1 MIVLKATQD
10 KVLAVLQ
17 SVAGIVERRHTLP
30 ILANVLIRKTGNA
43 LQLTTSDLE
52 IQIRTTA
59 ELSGDTG
66 DFTTT
71 VGARKLID
79 ILRTMPGDQTVSLES
94 QQSKLVLKGGKSRFT
109 LQSLPAE
116 DFPLV
121 QESAAFGPVFAVPQ
135 KTLKDLLGQ
144 VSFAMAVQDIRYY
157 LNGILFVAE
166 GKQLSLVA
174 TDGHRLAFASAT
186 LDVEVPKQEVIL
198 PRKTVIE
205 LQRLLSDA
213 GGENQPHIEMQFANN
228 QAKFGFGGMEFVTKL
243 VEGKFPDYNRVIP
256 KDHRNQVTLGR
267 APLLAAL
274 QRTAIL
280 TSEKFKGVRLNFD
293 ANTLRVA
300 CNNAEQE
307 EAVDELDIDYSGDPI
322 EIGFNV
328 TYLMDA
334 LGNMNQDM
342 VSVALQDS
350 NSSALVTIPENE
362 QFKYVVMPM
371 RI

>member
-10 KVLAVLQ
+10 KVLSVLQ

-30 ILANVLIRKTGNA
+30 ILANVLIRKTGSQ

-59 ELSGDTG
+59 ELEGDSGN
-66 DFTTT
+66 FTTT

-79 ILRTMPGDQTVSLES
+79 ILRSMPSDQTVSLES
-94 QQSKLVLKGGKSRFT
+94 AQNKLILKGGKSRFT
-109 LQSLPAE
+109 LQTLPAE

-121 QESAAFGPVFAVPQ
+121 QEAANFGPAFSVPQ
-135 KTLKDLLGQ
+135 KTLKELLNQ
-144 VSFAMAVQDIRYY
+144 VSFAMAVHDIRYY

-174 TDGHRLAFASAT
+174 TDGHRLAFSSAT

-198 PRKTVIE
+198 PRKTVLE
-205 LQRLLSDA
+205 MQRLLSDKEGA
-213 GGENQPHIEMQFANN
+213 IEMQFAGN
-228 QAKFGFGGMEFVTKL
+228 QAKFSFEGMEFVTKL

-256 KDHRNQVTLGR
+256 KNHKNIITLGR
-267 APLLAAL
+267 QPLLASL

-280 TSEKFKGVRLNFD
+280 TSEKFKGVRLNIEPG
-293 ANTLRVA
+293 TLRVA
-300 CNNAEQE
+300 SNNAEQE
-307 EAVDELDIDYSGDPI
+307 EAVDELDIDYAGDAI

-328 TYLMDA
+328 TYLIDA
-334 LGNMNQDM
+334 LANMDQDM
-342 VSVALQDS
+342 VKIELADS
-350 NSSALVTIPENE
+350 NSSALLTIPDDAA
-362 QFKYVVMPM
+362 FKYVVMPM

>member
-1 MIVLKATQD
+1 MIVLKATQE
-10 KVLAVLQ
+10 KVLAALQ

-30 ILANVLIRKTGNA
+30 ILANVLIRKSGGV

-59 ELSGDTG
+59 TLDGDAG

-71 VGARKLID
+71 IGARKLID
-79 ILRTMPGDQTVSLES
+79 ILRTMPSDQVVSLES
-94 QQSKLVLKGGKSRFT
+94 AQSKLILKGGKSKFT
-109 LQSLPAE
+109 LQSMPAE

-121 QESAAFGPVFAVPQ
+121 QESAVFGPAFSVPQ
-135 KTLKDLLGQ
+135 KTLKDLLSQ
-144 VSFAMAVQDIRYY
+144 VSFAMAVHDIRYY

-166 GKQLSLVA
+166 GTQLSIVS

-198 PRKTVIE
+198 PRKTVLE

-213 GGENQPHIEMQFANN
+213 EGAIEMRFANN
-228 QAKFGFGGMEFVTKL
+228 QAKFSFGDMEFVTKL

-256 KDHRNQVTLGR
+256 KTHTNHITLGR
-267 APLLAAL
+267 APLLASL

-280 TSEKFKGVRLNFD
+280 TSEKFKGVRLNIEPG
-293 ANTLRVA
+293 TLRVA
-300 CNNAEQE
+300 ANNAEQE
-307 EAVDELDIDYSGDPI
+307 EAVDELDIDYAGPEI

-328 TYLMDA
+328 TYLIDA
-334 LGNMNQDM
+334 LANMSQEM
-342 VSVALQDS
+342 VRLELSDG
-350 NSSALVTIPENE
+350 NSSALFTIPDNAH
-362 QFKYVVMPM
+362 FKYVVMPM